1 MQPSPID
8 LPMPSAQGRAP
19 IPIDRAGG
27 RRLVLALQTGGGRAV
42 AENLRRVAAE
52 PRLLEQLRRI
62 VVVDQVGEP
71 VAAEA
76 AAELGRSV
84 AWLLRVVEQRDLGV
98 AGGLARGLQE
108 ALSERGA
115 QEVLLVGA
123 GALIDAAALLG
134 PLAVVRADPGFDVL
148 SWRAMGD
155 PAAGIAALLPLDA
168 VRAVGLTHAGLGT
181 GALADLVLRAHA
193 AGFRARPAD
202 AGVEAAGAAVPTV
215 RERLLLTMLHE
226 PTAARG
232 PALRA
237 GLAAE
242 VRALRALR
250 SGEVAARHRDVA
262 AVLVAPESEAATA
275 VRAGA
280 EASPSGRGAVRQGLL
295 LHVDLWRD
303 WAGLR
308 RRVRAAA
315 FELAAPEGWAARFA
329 EPEQSTST
337 AESRSRATGAH
348 GTARAQRSGASSA
361 PRSA

>member
-1 MQPSPID
+1 MQPTTV
-8 LPMPSAQGRAP
+8 LPEPLAQGRAP
-19 IPIDRAGG
+19 LAIDGASG
-27 RRLVLALQTGGGRAV
+27 RRLVLALQGGGRAT

-71 VAAEA
+71 VPAEA
-76 AAELGRSV
+76 AAALGRSA

-98 AGGLARGLQE
+98 AGGLARALQE

-115 QEVLLVGA
+115 QEVLLVRE
-123 GALIDAAALLG
+123 GALLDPAALLG
-134 PLAVVRADPGFDVL
+134 PLAAVRADAGFDVL
-148 SWRAMGD
+148 SWHAGGD
-155 PAAGIAALLPLDA
+155 PAAGAAALLPLDA
-168 VRAVGLTHAGLGT
+168 VRAVGLAHAGLGT

-193 AGFRARPAD
+193 AGFRARPAEG
-202 AGVEAAGAAVPTV
+202 GVDAAGAAAPTV
-215 RERLLLTMLHE
+215 RDRLLLTMLHE

-232 PALRA
+232 AVLHA

-250 SGEVAARHRDVA
+250 YGEVAARHRDVA
-262 AVLVAPESEAATA
+262 AVLVAPEEEAAPA

-280 EASPSGRGAVRQGLL
+280 EASPSGRGAVRRGLL

-329 EPEQSTST
+329 EPEPATST
-337 AESRSRATGAH
+337 GEPRSSASGRS
-348 GTARAQRSGASSA
+348 TARARRFDGPSVR
-361 PRSA
+361 RSA